1 MKIVSP
7 NNTQKKNRFGFNRRG
22 IRVFFSWTLFLF
34 SLLLIQGRAEALTPS
49 FSINTFEPTV
59 DDSAFFT
66 VYGSP
71 TMLKRNY
78 HLGLY
83 LDYAHHPYEFG
94 NQDFNRVEGVV
105 DHLLSANILGSY
117 AVFDW
122 FSTGLVLPVHLYEGI
137 RTPSLNIDES
147 NFALGDVK
155 LVFKFRALDREKHH
169 VGVAL
174 VPFVSFP
181 SSTNSTKFLGNG
193 GFTGG
198 LKIVLDGRI
207 KDRVDIALN
216 VGYLT
221 RDRVIDVSGNDLDDQ
236 FLAGLG
242 ISGDILKNKL
252 KMIGEFQAATVAK
265 DFFQKRRTTPA
276 EARIGFRYT
285 IAREHDI
292 NVGGGL
298 GTSNGIGSPDY
309 RAFIGYTY
317 TRRPLADIKEPPPEI
332 SDISIGDELTL
343 QDKIYFEFD
352 SDKIRDISKPT
363 LDKIAAFIKAHPEI
377 TKVKIDG
384 HTCDLGRDEYNQRL
398 SEKRANSVAAYLKN
412 QGIEANRIGTVTG
425 YGENNP
431 LVPNTDEANRE
442 QNRRVQIFV
451 EDMDRS
457 LAQPATEK

>member
-1 MKIVSP
+1 MIVP
-7 NNTQKKNRFGFNRRG
+7 RNNTKKHLVPSLNRSLRF
-22 IRVFFSWTLFLF
+22 
-34 SLLLIQGRAEALTPS
+34 LLLWTAILFTVVVMQQPVQALTPS

-71 TMLKRNY
+71 TMYKRNY

-94 NQDFNRVEGVV
+94 NQDFERVEGVV
-105 DHLLSANILGSY
+105 DHLLTANVLGSY
-117 AVFDW
+117 AIFDW
-122 FSTGLVLPVHLYEGI
+122 FTAGLVLPVHIYEGI
-137 RTPSLNIDES
+137 STPSLNIDES
-147 NFALGDVK
+147 NFGLGDVK

-181 SSTNSTKFLGNG
+181 SSTNSTDFLGNG

-242 ISGDILKNKL
+242 ISGDIIKSKL

-309 RAFIGYTY
+309 QAFIGYTY
-317 TRRPLADIKEPPPEI
+317 TKRPLADVVEPPPQI
-332 SDISIGDELTL
+332 SDVSIGDELTL

-352 SDKIRDISKPT
+352 SDHIRDISKPT

-377 TKVKIDG
+377 TKIKIDG

-398 SEKRANSVAAYLKN
+398 SERRAQAVASYLRG
-412 QGIEANRIGTVTG
+412 QGIEGSRVGTVTG

-431 LVPNTDEANRE
+431 LVPNTDEPNRE

-451 EDMDRS
+451 EDVDKS
-457 LAQPATEK
+457 LAQPAATE